1 VNSGGLVSRWGLR
14 IFGVLYV
21 GLLVGVPVGS
31 VVYRA
36 LAPGFSSAYD
46 SVTSPT
52 GLHALVLTLEVA
64 ALAVALNTA
73 FGLGIAIVLA
83 RHRFP
88 GASVLEMLVDLP
100 LSISPVVVGL
110 ALLLCYSS
118 TEGWLGPWL
127 ATHGIHV
134 LFAFPGI
141 VAASAFVSLP
151 YVVREVTPV
160 LVELGDEQEQAA
172 QTLGAGSWTV
182 FWRITLPSVR
192 WGLAY
197 GVLLTTARVLGEFGA
212 VSIVSGNI
220 IGHTQTL
227 TQFVDDDLVNFDTP
241 GAYAGALLL
250 ALISVLVLAA
260 LSISRSKER
269 SLR

>member
-1 VNSGGLVSRWGLR
+1 MRPGTSSITATPVSSLR
-14 IFGVLYV
+14 
-21 GLLVGVPVGS
+21 P
-31 VVYRA
+31 
-36 LAPGFSSAYD
+36 
-46 SVTSPT
+46 
-52 GLHALVLTLEVA
+52 
-64 ALAVALNTA
+64 
-73 FGLGIAIVLA
+73 AI
-83 RHRFP
+83 
-88 GASVLEMLVDLP
+88 
-100 LSISPVVVGL
+100 VGL

-134 LFAFPGI
+134 LFSFPGI
-141 VAASAFVSLP
+141 VAASAFISLP

-160 LVELGDEQEQAA
+160 LIELGDEQEQAA
-172 QTLGAGSWTV
+172 QTLGAGAWTV
-182 FWRITLPSVR
+182 FWRITIPSVR

-212 VSIVSGNI
+212 VSIVSGNV

-227 TQFVDDDLVNFDTP
+227 TLLVNDDLTNFDAS

-250 ALISVLVLAA
+250 ALISLLVLAA

-269 SLR
+269 SLS

>member
-1 VNSGGLVSRWGLR
+1 MRREGGVFRWGLR
-14 IFGVLYV
+14 IFGVGYV

-36 LAPGFSSAYD
+36 LAPGFSSAWG
-46 SVTSPT
+46 SVTTPA
-52 GLHALVLTLEVA
+52 GVHALVLTLEEG
-64 ALAVALNTA
+64 ALAVACNTV
-73 FGLGIAIVLA
+73 FGVGIALVLA
-83 RHRFP
+83 RHRFR
-88 GASVLEMLVDLP
+88 GAAVLETLVDLP

-118 TEGWLGPWL
+118 TEGWIGPWL
-127 ATHGIHV
+127 ATHGVHV

-141 VAASAFVSLP
+141 VMAAAFVSLP

-172 QTLGAGSWTV
+172 ATLGAGPWRV
-182 FWRITLPSVR
+182 FWQITLPSVR
-192 WGLAY
+192 WGVAY

-212 VSIVSGNI
+212 VSVVSGNI

-227 TQFVDDDLVNFDTP
+227 TQFVDDDLTNFDP
-241 GAYAGALLL
+241 AGAYAGALLL
-250 ALISVLVLAA
+250 GIISMMVLAA
-260 LSISRSKER
+260 LSFSRSKER
-269 SLR
+269 RST